1 MINIIVTANT
11 TINNIIL
18 SPIPENTGIPESF
31 CAKPV
36 LIGFNTPTVNPTTVP
51 HKAMAVA
58 VIES

>member
-1 MINIIVTANT
+1 M
-11 TINNIIL
+11 L
-18 SPIPENTGIPESF
+18 SFLSSRYLKPYRFSKNTGIPESF